1 MSHKLWIIRINQV
14 MNMDMD
20 PPPPSVFLSSINPRD
35 IFKTCI
41 FASKFSTEHHHM
53 HAHSFFCVRL
63 SARDLRE
70 EKRLRNTGKNLKL
83 SMWYFLKRYL
93 FVSSSFFSHCLHDKV
108 RNNFYINSNFWQ
120 AGSYTPCS
128 YQSIEVLFS

>member
-1 MSHKLWIIRINQV
+1 MLRGVPQTVNNKDQPGNEYGHA
-14 MNMDMD
+14 
-20 PPPPSVFLSSINPRD
+20 PPPSVFLSSINPRD

-83 SMWYFLKRYL
+83 SM
-93 FVSSSFFSHCLHDKV
+93 
-108 RNNFYINSNFWQ
+108 
-120 AGSYTPCS
+120 
-128 YQSIEVLFS
+128 